1 MTSGSPARAEREQLC
16 DLALAVGP
24 DAATLCGEWDVRHL
38 MAHLLVRDRQPHNAI
53 GIVARAFAARHD
65 DAVAST
71 ARRSF
76 PELVADVRAAR
87 SPLALPLVDTVA
99 NTIEFFVHHE
109 DVRRRPGVDAK
120 PRDLPRKT
128 VDALWRA
135 LPVIGRLIVRDAGV
149 PVQVRRTDTGTTL
162 QLRRGENPVVLVGE
176 VSELVLYLY
185 GRRDVARVSF
195 EGPDAHIT
203 ALKAADLGL

>member
-24 DAATLCGEWDVRHL
+24 DAATRCGEWDVRHL

-53 GIVARAFAARHD
+53 GIVARALASRHD
-65 DAVAST
+65 DAVAVT

-76 PELVADVRAAR
+76 EDIVADVRAAR
-87 SPLALPLVDTVA
+87 SPLALPGVDAVA
-99 NTIEFFVHHE
+99 NTIEYFVHHE
-109 DVRRRPGVDAK
+109 DVRRRPGAAAA
-120 PRDLPRKT
+120 PRELPTAT
-128 VDALWRA
+128 VKALWRA
-135 LPVIGRLIVRDAGV
+135 LPVIGRVIVRDAGV
-149 PVQVRRTDTGTTL
+149 PVQLRRSDTGQTL

-185 GRRDVARVSF
+185 GRGAVADVSF
-195 EGPDAHIT
+195 DGPDAHIT
-203 ALKAADLGL
+203 ALKSADLGL